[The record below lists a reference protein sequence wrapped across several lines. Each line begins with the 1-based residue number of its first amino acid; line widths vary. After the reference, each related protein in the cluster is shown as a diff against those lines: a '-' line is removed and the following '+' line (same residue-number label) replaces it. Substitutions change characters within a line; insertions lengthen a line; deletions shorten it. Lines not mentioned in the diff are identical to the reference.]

1 MKILDKYIIKKYLGT
16 FFFIMGIIMAISIV
30 FDLSEKLDDFLR
42 TQPTV
47 FELVFHYYFNFI
59 IYYSNIFSSLL
70 LFISIIIFTS
80 KLAQNSEIIAI
91 LSSGVSFNR
100 YLRPY
105 FIATTILV
113 VFSVTL
119 NHFGLPYAN
128 KIRIDFES
136 TYWHGKFQIQKKNLH
151 REIEPGKIVYFG
163 RFASG
168 NKVGYNFSIE
178 EWDGN
183 KLVYKL
189 MSDRIVRDN
198 DSTNEWTVQNYFI
211 RTIDGENETVRSGNR
226 LDTIFDFKIE
236 DFGQNLD
243 YAMAMDSRELNE
255 YIDTQILRGA
265 DDLARYRLELH
276 QRTSLPMAAYVLMV
290 IGVSIASRKVRGGIG
305 LHIVVGVVIAF
316 MYLLFLRMFS
326 VSAMNA
332 GLHPL
337 LAVWFPNFLFAIVA
351 LYFYRKAA
359 K

>member
-47 FELVFHYYFNFI
+47 YEMIVHYYFNFI

-80 KLAQNSEIIAI
+80 NLAQNSEVIAI
-91 LSSGVSFNR
+91 LSSGVSYNR

-105 FIATTILV
+105 FIATTFLV
-113 VFSVTL
+113 VLSVSL

-136 TYWHGKFQIQKKNLH
+136 RYWHGQFQIHKKNLH
-151 REIEPGKIVYFG
+151 REVVPGTIVYFG
-163 RFASG
+163 RFSGG

-178 EWDGN
+178 KWDEN
-183 KLVYKL
+183 ELIYKL
-189 MSDRIVRDN
+189 MADRIVRDN
-198 DSTNEWTVQNYFI
+198 DSTNEWTIQNYFI
-211 RTIDGENETVRSGNR
+211 RTIDGEHETVRSGSK
-226 LDTIFDFKIE
+226 LDTVLDFRIE

-243 YAMAMDSRELNE
+243 YAMAMDSKVLNN
-255 YIDTQILRGA
+255 YIDTQRMRGA

-276 QRTSLPMAAYVLMV
+276 QRTSLPVAAYVLMI
-290 IGVSIASRKVRGGIG
+290 IGVSIASRRVRGGIG

-316 MYLLFLRMFS
+316 LYLLFLRMFS

-337 LAVWFPNFLFAIVA
+337 LAVWIPNILFAFIA
-351 LYFYRKAA
+351 FYFYRKAA